1 MAGLKKEKRGISVK
15 KPFSFNGMEKI
26 NPAKNQ
32 ILNELFAESRQQRSY
47 GSQISRFSTSFRFE
61 KLPYLEYASTKVNS
75 VQTQMASQEGQR
87 AVPGLWRKLL
97 HWISLR
103 THLPTIPQFTRAR

>member
-1 MAGLKKEKRGISVK
+1 LQNLDNKGVTG
-15 KPFSFNGMEKI
+15 
-26 NPAKNQ
+26 AKS
-32 ILNELFAESRQQRSY
+32 L
-47 GSQISRFSTSFRFE
+47 GFRPLQVR
-61 KLPYLEYASTKVNS
+61 KAAYLEYAWTKVNS

-87 AVPGLWRKLL
+87 AVAGLWRKLL